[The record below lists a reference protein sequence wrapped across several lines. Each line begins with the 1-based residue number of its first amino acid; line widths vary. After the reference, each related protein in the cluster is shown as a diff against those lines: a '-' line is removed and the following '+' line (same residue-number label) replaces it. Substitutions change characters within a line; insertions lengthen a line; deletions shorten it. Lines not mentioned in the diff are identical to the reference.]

1 METIEPPHDKP
12 NKMACAPSEDS
23 DQPGH
28 PPSLIRVS
36 SVRSMGSWGPK
47 LSSCGQRRCWSDWMD
62 AQADLSLR
70 WAHMPFCWFCHVA
83 AQLLQMSC
91 RVGAWKKPT
100 KWPVYPAKTRTNL
113 DICSVW
119 SESWLSS
126 WRRFGSLATRKAHS
140 KDWSD
145 WADVQIALSIRWVH
159 RSFCGF
165 LHASAQIWQKDGFFE
180 CMETIVDLIVQ
191 CWSKNCSGVNYV
203 KFRLSLLLR

>member
-1 METIEPPHDKP
+1 MWTA
-12 NKMACAPSEDS
+12 KM
-23 DQPGH
+23 
-28 PPSLIRVS
+28 LIRLDGCPGWSESSLGTHAILLVLSCCS
-36 SVRSMGSWGPK
+36 SVVTDELQSWSMT
-47 LSSCGQRRCWSDWMD
+47 
-62 AQADLSLR
+62 
-70 WAHMPFCWFCHVA
+70 
-83 AQLLQMSC
+83 
-91 RVGAWKKPT
+91 KPT

-191 CWSKNCSGVNYV
+191 SWSKNCSV
-203 KFRLSLLLR
+203 